1 MGGTSAAL
9 AYRATG
15 VILGLPSLALWC
27 RAMRL
32 LVPMIR
38 GAQPQDPIVFAQA
51 KTALIG
57 MIYVV
62 TQLVS
67 AAREWFLGPLRAGG
81 EWEVPSALH
90 RVPPLVQQ
98 ACVTGLQP
106 RSCDQHTDRTTR
118 GF

>member
-1 MGGTSAAL
+1 MGGPSVAL

-15 VILGLPSLALWC
+15 VILGLPSLALCC

-32 LVPMIR
+32 LMSLR
-38 GAQPQDPIVFAQA
+38 GAPPQDPIVFAQA

-67 AAREWFLGPLRAGG
+67 AARDWCLVPCALGVSER
-81 EWEVPSALH
+81 
-90 RVPPLVQQ
+90 
-98 ACVTGLQP
+98 
-106 RSCDQHTDRTTR
+106 
-118 GF
+118 